1 MPRHP
6 RAAGTTRRKCVWL
19 TPESVARVDR
29 WAGEQGLTFSAAA
42 EALLRLALNDP
53 PAGAFTAPLEATVRG
68 SVRDELGRVT
78 ALFASAA
85 IDAHAGYLI
94 ALHLAKR
101 GQAAEQYQG
110 LKQAA
115 RLQAQDTVS
124 RRVSRQGLEQLTE
137 LLRATSAADAAG
149 EDRAATERRPVD
161 TPALRADG

>member
-6 RAAGTTRRKCVWL
+6 RAPGTTRRKCIWL
-19 TPESVARVDR
+19 TPATSARVQR
-29 WAGEQGLTFSAAA
+29 WSAEQGLTFSAAA

-78 ALFASAA
+78 ALLASAA

-124 RRVSRQGLEQLTE
+124 RRVSRQGLDQLAA
-137 LLRATSAADAAG
+137 LLRGASPADAAG
-149 EDRAATERRPVD
+149 LDAPEPRPAVD
-161 TPALRADG
+161 GTARHGGG